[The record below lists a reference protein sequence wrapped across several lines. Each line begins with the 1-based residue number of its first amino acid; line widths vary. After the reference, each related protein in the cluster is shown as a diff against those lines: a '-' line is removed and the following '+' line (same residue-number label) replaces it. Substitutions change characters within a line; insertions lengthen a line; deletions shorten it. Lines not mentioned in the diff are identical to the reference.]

1 MIEFAIWIFAGL
13 IGCLVASVFFFTFAS
28 PTRTTMWFVL
38 GILTE
43 ISAVGFGIVLAIM
56 GLNGLIEY
64 VATAMGF

>member
-1 MIEFAIWIFAGL
+1 MIEFAIWVFAGL

-43 ISAVGFGIVLAIM
+43 LSAVGFGLVLAVM
-56 GLNGLIEY
+56 GLTGLIEY
-64 VATAMGF
+64 AALFLGF